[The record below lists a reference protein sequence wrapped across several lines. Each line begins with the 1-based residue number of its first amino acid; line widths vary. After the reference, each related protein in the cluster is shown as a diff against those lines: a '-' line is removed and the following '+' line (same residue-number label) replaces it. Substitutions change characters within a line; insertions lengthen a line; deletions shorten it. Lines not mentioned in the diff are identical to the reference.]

1 MSQYTKCIVTEAVAW
16 LDGIVGK
23 AGELCQDTMNYIV
36 TGELV

>member
-23 AGELCQDTMNYIV
+23 AGGLCQDTMNCIV